1 MIVNP
6 LVSSAMDS
14 SDDTHGDRRQGDRRV
29 VERRK
34 DFRGDRNPIT
44 VRTDPDHKAI
54 LTQMGDLFGLSR
66 NDFFAIVM
74 AAACGLPRPKRAPAV
89 PLSLRRLPEL
99 AEAIQAGAEQ
109 DVLAA
114 LAQDV
119 LRDGVLPKSA

>member
-1 MIVNP
+1 
-6 LVSSAMDS
+6 MDS
-14 SDDTHGDRRQGDRRV
+14 SEHTLDGRRNGDRRV
-29 VERRK
+29 AERRK

-54 LTQMGDLFGLSR
+54 LTEMGELFGLSR

-89 PLSLRRLPEL
+89 PLSLERLPEL
-99 AEAIQAGAEQ
+99 ARAIKAGASPEE
-109 DVLAA
+109 LAE

-119 LRDGVLPKSA
+119 LRDGVLSKTA